1 MKKMDK
7 IKVLNIFIENLSTGE
22 LLQQLDE
29 RGGIV
34 FTPNIDHLMI
44 LQKDREFYNAY
55 KMADYRVCDGQILM
69 YSLQFLGTPIKEKIS
84 GSDLLPTFSQYHKNN
99 PNIKM
104 FLLGAAP
111 GVAQKAQENINFKV
125 GREIV
130 VGAHSPSFGFE
141 KKEEECSRIVDL
153 IEKSGANVLAVG
165 VGAPKQEKWIIK
177 YKEKLN
183 SVKIFLA
190 IGAAIDFEAG
200 HKKRAPK
207 WMSNA
212 GLETPYRLLSEPGR
226 LWKRYLIN
234 DPPFFGLAL
243 KQKINIYQDPF
254 TDL

>member
-1 MKKMDK
+1 M
-7 IKVLNIFIENLSTGE
+7 
-22 LLQQLDE
+22 QQLDE

-69 YSLQFLGTPIKEKIS
+69 YSLQFLGTPLKEKIS

-99 PNIKM
+99 PKIKM

-111 GVAQKAQENINFKV
+111 GVAQKARENINFKV

-141 KKEEECSRIVDL
+141 KKEEECAQIVDL

-177 YKEKLN
+177 YKEKLK

-207 WMSNA
+207 
-212 GLETPYRLLSEPGR
+212 
-226 LWKRYLIN
+226 
-234 DPPFFGLAL
+234 
-243 KQKINIYQDPF
+243 
-254 TDL
+254 